1 MESLK
6 KAMEGMKQEKSLQDV
21 LKEKMGLDFGGYGGA
36 GKKPPRGGGGG
47 GDGASEGSSS
57 GFNNFK
63 EWLDEALQ
71 VFLATFALMF
81 LVFIHIHCSI

>member
-1 MESLK
+1 
-6 KAMEGMKQEKSLQDV
+6 MKQEKSLQDV

-47 GDGASEGSSS
+47 GGGASEGSSS

-63 EWLDEALQ
+63 EWFDEALQ
-71 VFLATFALMF
+71 VFLATIALIF
-81 LVFIHIHCSI
+81 LVFIRIHCSI